1 MDMMVQPEL
10 VGRTEGLTGP
20 RRLQASSLEKSY
32 RGRPAVQQVSI
43 EVTQGQVVGLL
54 GPNGAGKTTTFY
66 MIAGV
71 LRPDRGQIILDG
83 RDIPRLPMYRRAQ
96 AGLGYLAQ
104 ERSIFRKMT
113 VEENLLAVMELMP
126 LSKQERHERLE
137 RLLQELGI
145 QHVRKSM
152 GYALSGGESRRAEI
166 ARALVLDP
174 AIILLDEPFAG
185 VDPIAV
191 ADIQFII
198 RQLAERNIG
207 SLIPDHNVRE
217 TFGIID
223 YGYIMNEGA
232 LLVEGSPQ
240 ILAADPQARRVYLGE
255 SFSM

>member
-1 MDMMVQPEL
+1 MVQPER
-10 VGRTEGLTGP
+10 VEQSEGQTAS
-20 RRLQASSLEKSY
+20 RRLQARSLEKSY
-32 RGRPAVQQVSI
+32 RGRHAVQQVSI
-43 EVTQGQVVGLL
+43 EITQGQVVGLL

-83 RDIPRLPMYRRAQ
+83 RDITRLPMHRRAQ

-126 LSKQERHERLE
+126 LSKKERHERLE

-191 ADIQFII
+191 ADIQSII

-207 SLIPDHNVRE
+207 ILITDHNVRE

-240 ILAADPQARRVYLGE
+240 VLAADPQARRVYLGE

>member
-1 MDMMVQPEL
+1 MDMMVQPER
-10 VGRTEGLTGP
+10 VEQSEGQTAS
-20 RRLQASSLEKSY
+20 RRLQARSLEKSY
-32 RGRPAVQQVSI
+32 RGRHAVQQVSI
-43 EVTQGQVVGLL
+43 EITQGQVVGLL

-83 RDIPRLPMYRRAQ
+83 RDITRLPMHRRAQ

-191 ADIQFII
+191 ADIQSII

-207 SLIPDHNVRE
+207 ILITDHNVRE

-255 SFSM
+255 SFLM

>member
-1 MDMMVQPEL
+1 MAMMVQSER
-10 VGRTEGLTGP
+10 VEQSEGQTAS
-20 RRLQASSLEKSY
+20 RRLQARSLEKSY
-32 RGRPAVQQVSI
+32 RGRHAVQQVSI
-43 EVTQGQVVGLL
+43 EITQGQVVGLL

-83 RDIPRLPMYRRAQ
+83 RDITRLPMHRRAQ

-191 ADIQFII
+191 ADIQSII

-207 SLIPDHNVRE
+207 ILITDHNVRE

-255 SFSM
+255 SFLM

>member
-1 MDMMVQPEL
+1 MDMMVQPER
-10 VGRTEGLTGP
+10 VEQSEGQTAS
-20 RRLQASSLEKSY
+20 RRLQARSLEKSY
-32 RGRPAVQQVSI
+32 RGRHAVQQVSI
-43 EVTQGQVVGLL
+43 EITQGQVVGLL

-83 RDIPRLPMYRRAQ
+83 RDITRLPMHRRAQ

-113 VEENLLAVMELMP
+113 VEENLLAVMELTP
-126 LSKQERHERLE
+126 LSKQERQDRLE
-137 RLLQELGI
+137 QLLQELGI

-191 ADIQFII
+191 SDIQSII
-198 RQLAERNIG
+198 HQLAERNIG
-207 SLIPDHNVRE
+207 ILITDHNVRE

-223 YGYIMNEGA
+223 YGYIMNEGK

-240 ILAADPQARRVYLGE
+240 ILATNPQVRRVYLGE

>member
-1 MDMMVQPEL
+1 MDMMVQPER
-10 VGRTEGLTGP
+10 VEQSEGQTAS
-20 RRLQASSLEKSY
+20 RRLQARSLEKSY
-32 RGRPAVQQVSI
+32 RGRHAVQQVSI

-83 RDIPRLPMYRRAQ
+83 HDITRLPMHRRAQ

-126 LSKQERHERLE
+126 LSKKERHERLE

-152 GYALSGGESRRAEI
+152 GYALSGGESRRTEI

-191 ADIQFII
+191 ADIQSII

-207 SLIPDHNVRE
+207 ILITDHNVRE

>member
-1 MDMMVQPEL
+1 MDMMVQPER
-10 VGRTEGLTGP
+10 VKQSEGQTAS
-20 RRLQASSLEKSY
+20 RRLQARSLEKSY
-32 RGRPAVQQVSI
+32 RGRHAVQQVSI
-43 EVTQGQVVGLL
+43 EITQGQVVGLL

-83 RDIPRLPMYRRAQ
+83 RDITRLPMHRRAQ

-191 ADIQFII
+191 ADIQSII

-207 SLIPDHNVRE
+207 ILITDHNVRE

-255 SFSM
+255 SFLM

>member
-1 MDMMVQPEL
+1 MAQAALAVA
-10 VGRTEGLTGP
+10 TEAVAAS
-20 RRLQASSLEKSY
+20 RRLQARSLEKSY
-32 RGRPAVQQVSI
+32 RGRHAVQQVSI

-71 LRPDRGQIILDG
+71 LSPDRGQIVLDD
-83 RDIPRLPMYRRAQ
+83 RDITRLPMHRRAR

-137 RLLQELGI
+137 ELLQELGI
-145 QHVRKSM
+145 QHVRKSK

-166 ARALVLDP
+166 ARALVMDP

-191 ADIQFII
+191 ADIQSII
-198 RQLAERNIG
+198 RHLAERNIG
-207 SLIPDHNVRE
+207 ILITDHNVRE

-223 YGYIMNEGA
+223 YGYIMNEGE
-232 LLVEGSPQ
+232 LLVEGTPET
-240 ILAADPQARRVYLGE
+240 LASDPQARRVYLGE
-255 SFSM
+255 SFAM

>member
-1 MDMMVQPEL
+1 MDMMVQPER
-10 VGRTEGLTGP
+10 VEQSEGQTAS
-20 RRLQASSLEKSY
+20 RRLQARSLEKSY
-32 RGRPAVQQVSI
+32 RGRHAVQQVSI
-43 EVTQGQVVGLL
+43 EITQGQVVGLL

-83 RDIPRLPMYRRAQ
+83 HDITRLPMHRRAQ

-126 LSKQERHERLE
+126 LSKKERHERLE

-152 GYALSGGESRRAEI
+152 GYALSGGESRRTEI

-191 ADIQFII
+191 ADIQSII

-207 SLIPDHNVRE
+207 ILITDHNVRE

>member
-1 MDMMVQPEL
+1 MDMMVRPEH
-10 VGRTEGLTGP
+10 VEQSEGQTAS
-20 RRLQASSLEKSY
+20 RRLQARSLEKSY
-32 RGRPAVQQVSI
+32 RGRHAVQQVSI

-83 RDIPRLPMYRRAQ
+83 HDITRLPMHRRAQ

-126 LSKQERHERLE
+126 LSKKERHERLE

-191 ADIQFII
+191 SDIQSII
-198 RQLAERNIG
+198 HQLAERNIG
-207 SLIPDHNVRE
+207 ILITDHNVRE

-240 ILAADPQARRVYLGE
+240 VLAADPQARRVYLGE

>member
-1 MDMMVQPEL
+1 MMVQPER
-10 VGRTEGLTGP
+10 VEQSEGQTAS
-20 RRLQASSLEKSY
+20 RRLQARSLEKSY
-32 RGRPAVQQVSI
+32 RGRHAVQQVSI
-43 EVTQGQVVGLL
+43 EITQGQVVGLL

-83 RDIPRLPMYRRAQ
+83 RDITRLPMHRRAQ

-191 ADIQFII
+191 ADIQSII

-207 SLIPDHNVRE
+207 ILITDHNVRE

-255 SFSM
+255 SFLM

>member
-83 RDIPRLPMYRRAQ
+83 RDITRLPMHRRAQ

-113 VEENLLAVMELMP
+113 VEENLLAVMELTP
-126 LSKQERHERLE
+126 LSKQERQDRLE
-137 RLLQELGI
+137 QLLQELGI

-191 ADIQFII
+191 ADIQSII

-207 SLIPDHNVRE
+207 ILITDHNVRE

>member
-1 MDMMVQPEL
+1 MAMMVQPER
-10 VGRTEGLTGP
+10 VEQSEGQTAS
-20 RRLQASSLEKSY
+20 RRLQARSLEKSY
-32 RGRPAVQQVSI
+32 RGRHAVQQVSI
-43 EVTQGQVVGLL
+43 EITQGQVVGLL

-83 RDIPRLPMYRRAQ
+83 RDITRLPMHRRAQ

-191 ADIQFII
+191 ADIQSII

-207 SLIPDHNVRE
+207 ILITDHNVRE

-232 LLVEGSPQ
+232 MLVEGSPQ
-240 ILAADPQARRVYLGE
+240 VLAADPQARRVYLGE

>member
-71 LRPDRGQIILDG
+71 LRPDRGQIVLDDH
-83 RDIPRLPMYRRAQ
+83 DITRLPMHRRAQ

-113 VEENLLAVMELMP
+113 VEENLLAVMELTP

-191 ADIQFII
+191 ADIQSII

-207 SLIPDHNVRE
+207 ILITDHNVRE

>member
-1 MDMMVQPEL
+1 MAMMVQPER
-10 VGRTEGLTGP
+10 VEQSEGQTAS
-20 RRLQASSLEKSY
+20 RRLQARSLEKSY
-32 RGRPAVQQVSI
+32 RGRHAVQQVSI
-43 EVTQGQVVGLL
+43 EITQGQVVGLL

-83 RDIPRLPMYRRAQ
+83 RDITRLPMHRRAQ

-191 ADIQFII
+191 ADIQSII

-207 SLIPDHNVRE
+207 ILITDHNVRE

>member
-1 MDMMVQPEL
+1 MDMMVQPER
-10 VGRTEGLTGP
+10 VEQSEGQTAS
-20 RRLQASSLEKSY
+20 RRLQARSLEKSY
-32 RGRPAVQQVSI
+32 RGRHAVQQVSI

-71 LRPDRGQIILDG
+71 LRPDRGQIVLDDH
-83 RDIPRLPMYRRAQ
+83 DITRLPMHRRAQ

-113 VEENLLAVMELMP
+113 VEENLLAVMELTP
-126 LSKQERHERLE
+126 LSKQERQDRLE
-137 RLLQELGI
+137 QLLQELGI

-191 ADIQFII
+191 ADIQSII

-207 SLIPDHNVRE
+207 ILITDHNVRE

-223 YGYIMNEGA
+223 YGYIMNEGK

-240 ILAADPQARRVYLGE
+240 ILATNPQVRRVYLGE

>member
-71 LRPDRGQIILDG
+71 LRPDRGQIVLDDH
-83 RDIPRLPMYRRAQ
+83 DITRLPMHRRAQ

-113 VEENLLAVMELMP
+113 VEENLLAVMELTP
-126 LSKQERHERLE
+126 LSKQERQDRLE
-137 RLLQELGI
+137 QLLQELGI

-191 ADIQFII
+191 SDIQSII
-198 RQLAERNIG
+198 HQLAERNIG
-207 SLIPDHNVRE
+207 ILITDHNVRE

-223 YGYIMNEGA
+223 YGYIMNEGK

-240 ILAADPQARRVYLGE
+240 ILATTPQVRRVYLGE

>member
-71 LRPDRGQIILDG
+71 LRPDRGQIVLDDH
-83 RDIPRLPMYRRAQ
+83 DITRLPMHRRAQ

-113 VEENLLAVMELMP
+113 VEENLLAVMELTP
-126 LSKQERHERLE
+126 LSKQERQDRLE
-137 RLLQELGI
+137 QLLQELGI

-191 ADIQFII
+191 ADIQSII

-207 SLIPDHNVRE
+207 ILITDHNVRE

>member
-1 MDMMVQPEL
+1 MDMMVRPEH
-10 VGRTEGLTGP
+10 VEQSEGQTAS
-20 RRLQASSLEKSY
+20 RRLQARSLEKSY
-32 RGRPAVQQVSI
+32 RGRHAVQQVSI

-71 LRPDRGQIILDG
+71 LCPDRGQIILDG
-83 RDIPRLPMYRRAQ
+83 HDITRLPMHRRAQ

-191 ADIQFII
+191 ADIQSII

-207 SLIPDHNVRE
+207 ILITDHNVRE

-240 ILAADPQARRVYLGE
+240 VLAADPQARRVYLGE